1 VKKSAHNRR
10 RRLDADADAEEAG
23 DLRPLAAGL
32 APGNAGDD
40 GLEADQIGDSVL
52 SVIERLRPHTG
63 AILTVAGAAL
73 AAMVAFVVVSSQAEA
88 RRAESWEG
96 CMAAL
101 SRGDLAAFSDVARR
115 FPGTDAGRWA
125 ELLVA
130 DAAAADGADLLFVD
144 RQRAEGR
151 LRTAVDTYS
160 ALMQSRPSGLLAE
173 RIVFGLA
180 KARESLGQIDESR
193 RGYESLAAEFP
204 GDPIAK
210 LAAARAKDLSRD
222 TTRQWYNWF
231 AGQKFAA
238 AGTPPGA
245 GVQPQSPPP
254 DSQVDSQVDSPVAP
268 PADAVPQPP
277 AAGQP

>member
-1 VKKSAHNRR
+1 MKKSAHNRR
-10 RRLDADADAEEAG
+10 RRSGADADAEESG
-23 DLRPLAAGL
+23 DLRPLAGGIV
-32 APGNAGDD
+32 PGDAGDD
-40 GLEADQIGDSVL
+40 GLEADQFGDSVL
-52 SVIERLRPHTG
+52 RFIERLRPHTG

-73 AAMVAFVVVSSQAEA
+73 AALAAFVVVSSQAEA
-88 RRAESWEG
+88 RRAESWES

-115 FPGTDAGRWA
+115 YPGTDAGRWA

-130 DAAAADGADLLFVD
+130 DAAAAEGADLLFVD

-151 LRTAVDTYS
+151 LQAAVDGYS
-160 ALMQSRPSGLLAE
+160 ALMQSRPRGLLAE

-180 KARESLGQIDESR
+180 KARECLGQLDESR
-193 RGYESLAAEFP
+193 RGYESVAAEFP

-210 LAAARAKDLSRD
+210 LAAARAKDLSRE
-222 TTRQWYNWF
+222 TTRQWYDWF
-231 AGQKFAA
+231 AGQKFTA
-238 AGTPPGA
+238 AGTPTGA
-245 GVQPQSPPP
+245 AGGGVQTPSEP
-254 DSQVDSQVDSPVAP
+254 ATP